1 MRKKNFSY
9 KLILKRPMVLAAAVL
24 AAGIIT
30 GQYIGINGCIAL
42 IVLSIIISIVTG
54 ILTRARFVYMVPILF
69 ALGICLILYANMPDK
84 IYNGTSAINGA
95 VHESYISVSYTHLGV
110 YQYCAFGVEFK
121 GFGLSLNIFW
131 NYGGKCRDG

>member
-1 MRKKNFSY
+1 MLLSNKLLKKMRKKNFSY

-54 ILTRARFVYMVPILF
+54 ILTRARFVYMVPIL
-69 ALGICLILYANMPDK
+69 LTVIGIIICRIRTLILPRIGKMLFIRNRLPGIGM
-84 IYNGTSAINGA
+84 
-95 VHESYISVSYTHLGV
+95 
-110 YQYCAFGVEFK
+110 
-121 GFGLSLNIFW
+121 SLL
-131 NYGGKCRDG
+131 